1 MQVRVLT
8 SNAAG
13 GGQGE
18 TLPLPTGGYATPHGV
33 PTFYGAVRLGEDI
46 SPQLL
51 AELPRSAAWAHLV
64 HVTALWSPSS
74 LAALSYALLPHPA
87 RIGASL
93 RAGPPVPPYRP
104 VVLSP
109 RGALLPWAMAQRAE
123 RKAMALR
130 VLRPLLRRV
139 AGWHATSQAEAEAIV
154 RLRLVGPGAALS
166 VVGNGVNLPVLT
178 AIPDAPTGDLLGRID
193 ALPAPHILAL
203 GRIHPVKNLELAVA
217 ALVRLR
223 RLPGCEQATLLLA
236 GPERAGDPY
245 GDMLRAQAAAA
256 GVGEGVQ
263 FLGLVSGPSKDAL
276 LARAD
281 LLWLP
286 SHMESFGNV
295 VIEALAAGTPVLAAT
310 STPWQ
315 ELEAQRVGR
324 CLPAEPEA
332 FAQAT
337 AQLLRLYPRES
348 WRERC
353 RAVAAERYSWG
364 GVQAQLRR
372 LYDTVLAR
380 HAALLG

>member
-93 RAGPPVPPYRP
+93 RAAWPLPPYRP

-166 VVGNGVNLPVLT
+166 VVGNGVNLPVL
-178 AIPDAPTGDLLGRID
+178 AAVPDAPTGDLLGRID